1 MNRKTRK
8 RTTVLKDYV
17 TVAFAEDMDLARE
30 YSNLLAQNDIPS
42 VLKNLGKFQQDGQS
56 GVAVMVPEEFLDEAY
71 VLISEEASYDD
82 FFDAAFRDH
91 GYGDQE
97 QHDPSFY
104 DEDEDEDNLF

>member
-42 VLKNLGKFQQDGQS
+42 VLKIWEIPAGRPKRCR
-56 GVAVMVPEEFLDEAY
+56 VMVPED
-71 VLISEEASYDD
+71 
-82 FFDAAFRDH
+82 R
-91 GYGDQE
+91 
-97 QHDPSFY
+97 
-104 DEDEDEDNLF
+104 